1 MKSSA
6 STPQKLSHGRKRA
19 QNKRRG
25 LAPHSSEVELGGN
38 ETTNATQKHSKGH
51 LTVASQTRSHA
62 KACSFGNP
70 AGKRRPLCDKVPSV
84 RRSRMQ
90 NQRCRD
96 WGSGC
101 NNIYTHRHV
110 QTLAVIAFAY
120 EMELSAKPHAGK
132 QPRGIGQINRHG
144 TGKLACRQRE
154 ERRWTTLT
162 HEGTRRETVTTRHTV
177 SDTKCAA
184 KEAAGQRFLVKK
196 KKKKT
201 RQSVLSSGQHAS
213 FLRWCRLWP
222 SLSCVA
228 VASFLSK
235 RSLCNVKEKD
245 SFAMIH

>member
-1 MKSSA
+1 M
-6 STPQKLSHGRKRA
+6 
-19 QNKRRG
+19 
-25 LAPHSSEVELGGN
+25 GGN

-196 KKKKT
+196 KKKKK
-201 RQSVLSSGQHAS
+201 HA
-213 FLRWCRLWP
+213 RACCRLVSTPLFSDGAGCGQASLALLWP
-222 SLSCVA
+222 V
-228 VASFLSK
+228 FF
-235 RSLCNVKEKD
+235 RRGHY
-245 SFAMIH
+245 AM